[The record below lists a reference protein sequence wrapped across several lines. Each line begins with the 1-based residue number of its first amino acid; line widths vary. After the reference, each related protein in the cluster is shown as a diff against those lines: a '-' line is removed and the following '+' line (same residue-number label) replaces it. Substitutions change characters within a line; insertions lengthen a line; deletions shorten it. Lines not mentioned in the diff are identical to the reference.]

1 MLPTLWLMI
10 LLLRASLNPLFVFLR
25 RKRTTIDNFLLLDS
39 WVQQEPAR
47 AMYIDNSPLIYISIL
62 CLFSKIID
70 TLTNQPGMRSGSSL
84 ASCTQQIQA
93 VRVYEHPKYANR
105 LVLVDTPGF
114 DDTHKSDMEILQMI
128 SDWLKKTYFFI
139 VFFLYSFLFLT
150 GRVYLLLGTRK
161 VSNLQ
166 ELCIYTKSPTI
177 ACLAHL
183 IATYAC
189 FPSYAVIRV

>member
-1 MLPTLWLMI
+1 
-10 LLLRASLNPLFVFLR
+10 
-25 RKRTTIDNFLLLDS
+25 
-39 WVQQEPAR
+39 
-47 AMYIDNSPLIYISIL
+47 MYIENSLLTYISIL

-128 SDWLKKTYFFI
+128 SDWLKKTYFF
-139 VFFLYSFLFLT
+139 YSFFPIFVSFPYRKGVSCLI
-150 GRVYLLLGTRK
+150 GTRK

-177 ACLAHL
+177 ACLVRL

-189 FPSYAVIRV
+189 FPSYVVIRV